1 MKSKFLLVLLTAI
14 LLQVG
19 YASSAFAQDVTVT
32 GTVTDADYNEPLV
45 GVSVVL
51 QGKASVGT
59 ITDVDGNFKITVPV
73 RSSLQFSYVGYT
85 STVVNVNGQKVVN
98 VSMKPESNTLEEV
111 VAIGYGTQKKADLTG
126 SVAVVDM
133 KEAKKTAATNIYEML
148 QGQVPGVSVSTTS
161 QPGAMSA
168 VQIRGTGSFNTVGP
182 LYVLDGMIVND
193 VNHLNPNEI
202 ESMQVL
208 KDASAA
214 AIYGARGA
222 NGVILI
228 TTKKGKKGQPSLDL
242 SATWTVS
249 DMPKKID
256 MMNSTD
262 FMMYNEQAY
271 LNAGREWPAAN
282 YSNDMLGK
290 YIPASDWQKAV
301 FQTGFTHDYN
311 MMYSQGS
318 DNVNMAIGAGYLDQ
332 TGVIAGP
339 EYQRLTTRMNTDAT
353 YRIGDN
359 AVLKIGENATFQHT
373 INHETTASGFWN
385 ALAMPSVI
393 PVYGTA
399 WGNPNATD
407 LERRDYTFGY
417 GSNTFPTYTE
427 NPIARQ
433 TRYNDLSVNN
443 RVIANAF
450 VELTLFKHLTYKFN
464 GGVDAWFGRHKNFDY
479 GYTMR
484 LNSVETHFVNALYDN
499 RDQRITTV
507 LDNTLTY
514 ENSFGKH
521 NITALI
527 GHSAEDVNWH
537 WLEAVGYDQKVAGL
551 YEIDLAKTQHT
562 MTGSE
567 QERRH
572 LSYFGRLDYNY
583 DGKYLAQFNFRSDG
597 SSKFGPQNR
606 RGYFPSL
613 SLGWRVSEEKFWIN
627 IKPVVDNL
635 KLRASWGKVG
645 DMQSLG
651 NYSYIPSIDH
661 SGPYEGF
668 YAIFGPSK
676 NENVLE
682 GATQTSIVNV
692 NLGWETKTTT
702 NIGVDFNLFNSK
714 MFGSLDWFYAKST
727 DLLVNLPQAWATGV
741 GSIWTNYG
749 EMRNTGIEMNLGWRD
764 KVGDFNYSVSA
775 NLSTVRNK
783 VLKMGESFIMGS
795 YTRTEVGKPVS
806 NFYLIP
812 FDGIFQSM
820 DEVYDNT
827 ATLPDGTV
835 KVIQPNA
842 KPGDVRYVDV
852 NHDGIIDSNDRT
864 WSGSP
869 LPKFE
874 LGLNMSLAYKG
885 LDFNMFWAGKF
896 GGKIFNQLRKNLL
909 NFNVDNIPADVT
921 PWTWDNPSNIYPR
934 MLADANSNNIEYCDR
949 FLESGTYFRLKNIQ
963 IGYTIPSSITRK
975 VYVQKVRAYVSG
987 TNLLT
992 LTKYKGYDP
1001 DFISYNVYEQGICG
1015 GQYPSSRQVN
1025 FGLQVTF

>member
-702 NIGVDFNLFNSK
+702 NIGIDFNLFNSK

-987 TNLLT
+987 TNMLT